1 MQYSI
6 SNFLGSSLI
15 PEISSYIILYPRFP
29 DIYWGL
35 DYTFYFIYDKIYL
48 SIGIIHIYFLLII
61 VVERLSFYS

>member
-15 PEISSYIILYPRFP
+15 PEISSYIILHPRFP

-35 DYTFYFIYDKIYL
+35 DYTFYFIYEQNL
-48 SIGIIHIYFLLII
+48 PSIVIIHIYFLLII